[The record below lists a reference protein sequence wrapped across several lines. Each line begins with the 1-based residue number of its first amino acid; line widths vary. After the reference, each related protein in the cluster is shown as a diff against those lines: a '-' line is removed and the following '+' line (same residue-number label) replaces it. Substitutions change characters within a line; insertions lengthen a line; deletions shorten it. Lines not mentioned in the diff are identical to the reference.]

1 MSTESTE
8 PPESTELSPT
18 GGAAAQPPTQA
29 APGTGRWGV
38 LALAV
43 GVFVVGTGEFVLAGL
58 LPMLSA
64 SLDISM
70 AVAGQ
75 VITVFALSCAVAAP
89 VLTTLTARWPRRRVL
104 LLAVLTYLVG
114 SLGTALAPSYTV
126 VLAAQIVA
134 ATGVGV
140 FVPTASV
147 TAAAL
152 VPPERS
158 GRAIATTVTGF
169 TAAVTLGAPLG
180 TMLGELLGWRATL
193 WFAAVLA
200 ALGMLGIRALLPR
213 DLSVP
218 APTGLR
224 QRLRPL
230 TQGRILATLGTTLVG
245 FTAVYIPYTY
255 IGAVFEPAT
264 SGDGIRLSV
273 LMCALGV
280 IGTAGNLAAGALAD
294 RIGSRR
300 VVAAALAWLTVS
312 LLVLPLTTSNFA
324 GAIALI
330 LCYGVAAF
338 AITTPQQHRLLALEP
353 GSASVLV
360 SLNQAILYLAIALS
374 GAVGGIGIAWVGTN
388 NLSLIAA
395 VLAALALGLSQ
406 LAHQLATRSATP
418 TPI

>member
-8 PPESTELSPT
+8 STELPPA
-18 GGAAAQPPTQA
+18 GAATAPSSPQG
-29 APGTGRWGV
+29 APGAGRWGV
-38 LALAV
+38 RVLAL

-64 SLDISM
+64 SLDVPM

-75 VITVFALSCAVAAP
+75 VITAFALSCAIAAP
-89 VLTTLTARWPRRRVL
+89 VLTALSANWPRRRVL
-104 LLAVLTYLVG
+104 LFSVFTYLVG
-114 SLGTALAPSYTV
+114 SIGTALAPSYAV
-126 VLAAQIVA
+126 VLMAQIVA
-134 ATGVGV
+134 AVGVGV

-152 VPPERS
+152 VPAERR

-169 TAAVTLGAPLG
+169 TVAVAFGAPLG
-180 TMLGELLGWRATL
+180 TMLGELLGWRTTL
-193 WFAAVLA
+193 WFAAALA
-200 ALGMLGIRALLPR
+200 ALGMLGILVLLPR

-224 QRLRPL
+224 RRLRPL
-230 TQGRILATLGTTLVG
+230 AQGRILAVLGTTLIG

-264 SGDGIRLSV
+264 SGDGVRLSILMFV
-273 LMCALGV
+273 LGA
-280 IGTAGNLAAGALAD
+280 IGTVGNLAAGTLAD
-294 RIGSRR
+294 RIGSRH
-300 VVAAALAWLTVS
+300 VVAAALTWLLVS
-312 LLVLPLTTSNFA
+312 LLVLPFATSHFA
-324 GAIALI
+324 AAVGLI

-360 SLNQAILYLAIALS
+360 SLNQAVLYLAIALS

-395 VLAALALGLSQ
+395 ALAALALGLS
-406 LAHQLATRSATP
+406 HLATRLAGP
-418 TPI
+418 ALD

>member
-8 PPESTELSPT
+8 STELPPT
-18 GGAAAQPPTQA
+18 GGLAAQQPART
-29 APGTGRWGV
+29 APDAGRWGV
-38 LALAV
+38 RALAV
-43 GVFVVGTGEFVLAGL
+43 GVFVVGTGEFLLAGL

-64 SLDISM
+64 SLDIPM

-75 VITVFALSCAVAAP
+75 VITAFALTCAVAAP

-114 SLGTALAPSYTV
+114 SLGTALAPSYAV

-134 ATGVGV
+134 AMGVGV
-140 FVPTASV
+140 LVPTASV

-152 VPPERS
+152 VPPERA

-169 TAAVTLGAPLG
+169 TAAVAFGAPLG
-180 TMLGELLGWRATL
+180 TMLGELLGWRTTL
-193 WFAAVLA
+193 WFAAALA

-218 APTGLR
+218 APAGLR
-224 QRLRPL
+224 QRLLPL
-230 TQGRILATLGTTLVG
+230 TQGRVLAVLGTTLVG

-273 LMCALGV
+273 LMFALGA
-280 IGTAGNLAAGALAD
+280 IGTVGNLAAGALAD

-300 VVAAALAWLTVS
+300 VVAAALTWLTVS
-312 LLVLPLTTSNFA
+312 LLVLPLTTSHFA
-324 GAIALI
+324 AAIALI

-338 AITTPQQHRLLALEP
+338 AITTPQQHRLLALDP
-353 GSASVLV
+353 GSASVLI
-360 SLNQAILYLAIALS
+360 SLNQAILYVAIALS
-374 GAVGGIGIAWVGTN
+374 GAIGGIGIAWGGTN

-395 VLAALALGLSQ
+395 ALAALALGLSH
-406 LAHQLATRSATP
+406 LAHRLATRP
-418 TPI
+418 TAPPLS